1 MTSSNKQ
8 TKSKVMIDLSLSK
21 SKFNDLSLFIELALE
36 KKVLQF
42 GKFVTKAGR
51 KSPYF
56 FNLGA
61 FDDGESLMLLG
72 SFFATKILNTKIEF
86 DMIFGPAYKGIP
98 LVSSTVTAL
107 SLRHRNTPYAFNRKE
122 AKDHGEGGEIIG
134 SAIKGKVLVLDDV
147 ISAGT
152 SINESYNL
160 IHNNGAQ
167 IAGVVVA
174 IDRQEKGENK
184 LSATQEIAKKYS
196 IPVFSLINLED
207 IIHYLETKNGFTNEL
222 ELIKK
227 YQNTYGVI

>member
-1 MTSSNKQ
+1 MTSSNKK
-8 TKSKVMIDLSLSK
+8 TKIQNKIISLDKSLFNDI
-21 SKFNDLSLFIELALE
+21 SKFIGLALD

-42 GKFVTKAGR
+42 GEFVTKAGR

-61 FDDGESLMLLG
+61 CDDGRSLMLLG
-72 SFFATKILNTKIEF
+72 AFFATKILNTKIEF

-98 LVSSTVTAL
+98 LVSSTAMAL
-107 SLRHRNTPYAFNRKE
+107 QNKGKNTPYAFNRKE

-134 SAIKGKVLVLDDV
+134 SAIKGRVLVLDDV

-160 IHNNGAQ
+160 IHNNGGQ

-174 IDRQEKGENK
+174 IDRQEKGENTI
-184 LSATQEIAKKYS
+184 SATQEIEKKYS

-227 YQNTYGVI
+227 YQKSYGVI